1 MLVMTMQAA
10 IPVKET
16 NARISALMFLFGSFL
31 WDFKFHFGSV
41 FKIIKL
47 E

>member
-1 MLVMTMQAA
+1 MLVMTIQAA
-10 IPVKET
+10 IPVK
-16 NARISALMFLFGSFL
+16 AIDDRISAQMVLVDLFL

-41 FKIIKL
+41 FRIIKL